1 MFAPSIP
8 PYFSATLINKS
19 ACRGAGLTLLFDR
32 DINPGAIAVIVGIVG
47 FGTGLTFQPNI
58 IAFQAHCTKAQR
70 AVVVSDRNYFR
81 CLGGAC
87 GLAISAAILQAT
99 LRSNLPPGYSQ
110 LVNSS
115 YSLPPRASV
124 ADADWEQILTA
135 YAKAS
140 RGVFILQV
148 PLIGTCLL
156 ACIFIRDRGLER
168 PKDPMEEEEAVKEKQ
183 QAQEKGQSDTEP
195 VGNKRASNMDPEASP
210 SGLPSNVETSTR

>member
-1 MFAPSIP
+1 MAK
-8 PYFSATLINKS
+8 T

-32 DINPGAIAVIVGIVG
+32 DINPGAIAVIVGVVG
-47 FGTGLTFQPNI
+47 FGTGLTFQPTL

-99 LRSNLPPGYSQ
+99 LRANLPPGYEQ

-168 PKDPMEEEEAVKEKQ
+168 PKDPMEEEEEAKEKRRD
-183 QAQEKGQSDTEP
+183 QENGQSDTDPSASKQGSDTEP
-195 VGNKRASNMDPEASP
+195 VENKRVSNTDPEASP
-210 SGLPSNVETSTR
+210 TGPPSNVETSTR

>member
-1 MFAPSIP
+1 ME
-8 PYFSATLINKS
+8 T
-19 ACRGAGLTLLFDR
+19 ACRGSGLTLLFDR

-70 AVVVSDRNYFR
+70 AVVVSDRNFFR

-99 LRSNLPPGYSQ
+99 LRSNLPPGYSH
-110 LVNSS
+110 LATSS
-115 YSLPPRASV
+115 YSLPPRTSV

-140 RGVFILQV
+140 RGVFTLQV
-148 PLIGTCLL
+148 PLIGTCFL

-168 PKDPMEEEEAVKEKQ
+168 PKDPLEEAEAAKQ
-183 QAQEKGQSDTEP
+183 EQKGQSDSDPSSSKHGSDKEP
-195 VGNKRASNMDPEASP
+195 IENKRTSNMDPEALP
-210 SGLPSNVETSTR
+210 LGPPSNVETSAR